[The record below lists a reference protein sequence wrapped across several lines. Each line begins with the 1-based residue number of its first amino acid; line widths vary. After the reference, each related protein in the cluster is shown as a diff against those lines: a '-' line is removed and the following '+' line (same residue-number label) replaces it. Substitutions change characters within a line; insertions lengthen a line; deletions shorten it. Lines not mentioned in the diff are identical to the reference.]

1 MEIWLIKQEISWKTP
16 IKSSYKI
23 WSCCFCYRRIQ
34 GFVKDVSS
42 SFQAHEK
49 KKKKKMANMS
59 LNYQWSK
66 VFQSKSKMVN
76 KRALNLINKR
86 VEDLY
91 KERIINM
98 QKKKG
103 LID

>member
-1 MEIWLIKQEISWKTP
+1 
-16 IKSSYKI
+16 
-23 WSCCFCYRRIQ
+23 
-34 GFVKDVSS
+34 
-42 SFQAHEK
+42 
-49 KKKKKMANMS
+49 MANKS